1 MSELFSEIDEDL
13 RREQLKK
20 LWERYSLHFIVLI
33 VLIVGG
39 VGGWRAYQ
47 YFENQKAEAAG
58 KAFEAAVALTDP
70 AQAQAAFDKI
80 AGENAPGYSML
91 ARLHAAAEAAKQD
104 SQKGVAAFDAIAN
117 DGKAEAP
124 IREIARLRAASLLLD
139 TAPYAD
145 IEKRLSDDASGTHT
159 FRHSAREL
167 LALSAWRAK
176 NNDAARK
183 WLDMI
188 GDDPQSPA
196 TLRRR
201 AEALLALLP
210 PAAKS

>member
-1 MSELFSEIDEDL
+1 VSELFSEIDEDL

-20 LWERYSLHFIVLI
+20 LWDRYSLHIIALI
-33 VLIVGG
+33 VLTVVG
-39 VGGWRAYQ
+39 VGGWRGYE
-47 YFENQKAEAAG
+47 YVESQKAEAAG
-58 KAFEAAVALTDP
+58 KEFEAALALTDP

-80 AGENAPGYSML
+80 ASSNAQGYSML
-91 ARLHAAAEAAKQD
+91 ARLHAASEAAKQD
-104 SQKGVAAFDAIAN
+104 SQKGIAAFDAIAN
-117 DGKAEAP
+117 DGKADGP
-124 IREIARLRAASLLLD
+124 LREIARIRAASLLLD

-145 IEKRLSDDASGTHT
+145 IEKRLSGDASGTHT
-159 FRHSAREL
+159 FRHSAREV

-188 GDDPQSPA
+188 GEDPQSPA

-201 AEALLALLP
+201 AEAMLALLP

>member
-13 RREQLKK
+13 RRDQLKK
-20 LWERYSLHFIVLI
+20 LWDRYSLHFIALI
-33 VLIVGG
+33 VLIVVG

-80 AGENAPGYSML
+80 ASSNAQGYGAL

-104 SQKGVAAFDAIAN
+104 SKKGVAAFDAIAN
-117 DGKAEAP
+117 DRNAAAS
-124 IREIARLRAASLLLD
+124 IREIARLRAAGLMLD
-139 TAPYAD
+139 TAPYD
-145 IEKRLSDDASGTHT
+145 EIEKRLSDEASGTHT

-176 NNDAARK
+176 NTDAARR

>member
-13 RREQLKK
+13 RREQIKR
-20 LWERYSLHFIVLI
+20 LWDRYSLHFIALVILI
-33 VLIVGG
+33 VVG

-47 YFENQKAEAAG
+47 YFENQKAEVAG
-58 KAFEAAVALTDP
+58 KAFQAAMALTDP

-80 AGENAPGYSML
+80 ASSNAPGYSLL

-104 SQKGVAAFDAIAN
+104 TQKGVAAFDGIAS
-117 DGKAEAP
+117 DGRAEAP

-145 IEKRLSDDASGTHT
+145 IEKRLSDDASGSHT

>member
-1 MSELFSEIDEDL
+1 VSELFSEIDEDL

-20 LWERYSLHFIVLI
+20 LWDRYSLHFIVLI

-47 YFENQKAEAAG
+47 YSENQKAEAAG
-58 KAFEAAVALTDP
+58 KSFEAAVALTDP

-80 AGENAPGYSML
+80 ASTNAQGYSML

-104 SQKGVAAFDAIAN
+104 STKGLAAFDAIAN
-117 DGKAEAP
+117 DGKVEAP
-124 IREIARLRAASLLLD
+124 IREIARLRAASLMLD
-139 TAPYAD
+139 TAPYAE
-145 IEKRLSDDASGTHT
+145 IEKRLSDDASGNHT

-176 NNDAARK
+176 NTDAARR

>member
-1 MSELFSEIDEDL
+1 MSELFSEVDEDL

-20 LWERYSLHFIVLI
+20 LWDRYSLHFIALI
-33 VLIVGG
+33 VLIVAG
-39 VGGWRAYQ
+39 VGGWRGYQ

-58 KAFEAAVALTDP
+58 KEFEAAVALTDP
-70 AQAQAAFDKI
+70 VQAQAAFDKI
-80 AGENAPGYSML
+80 ASGNAQGYSAL

-117 DGKAEAP
+117 DGKTDAE
-124 IREIARLRAASLLLD
+124 IREVARLRAAGLMLD
-139 TAPYAD
+139 TVSYD
-145 IEKRLSDDASGTHT
+145 EIEKRLSNDASGTHT

>member
-1 MSELFSEIDEDL
+1 MSELFSEVDEEL

-20 LWERYSLHFIVLI
+20 LWDRYSLHFIALI
-33 VLIVGG
+33 ILVVGG
-39 VGGWRAYQ
+39 VGGWRGYQ

-70 AQAQAAFDKI
+70 AQAQAEFDKI
-80 AGENAPGYSML
+80 AGSNAQGYSVL

-104 SQKGVAAFDAIAN
+104 TQKGIAAFDVIAN
-117 DGKAEAP
+117 DGKVEAP
-124 IREIARLRAASLLLD
+124 IREIARLRAASLMLD
-139 TAPYAD
+139 TAPYD
-145 IEKRLSDDASGTHT
+145 EIEKRLSDDASGTHT

-167 LALSAWRAK
+167 LALSAWRVK
-176 NNDAARK
+176 NNEAARK

>member
-1 MSELFSEIDEDL
+1 MSELFSEVDEDL

-20 LWERYSLHFIVLI
+20 LWDRYSLHFIALI
-33 VLIVGG
+33 VLIVAG
-39 VGGWRAYQ
+39 VGGWRGYQ
-47 YFENQKAEAAG
+47 YFENQKAETAG
-58 KAFEAAVALTDP
+58 KEFEAAVALSDP
-70 AQAQAAFDKI
+70 VQAQAAFDKI
-80 AGENAPGYSML
+80 ASGNAQGYSAL

-104 SQKGVAAFDAIAN
+104 AQKGIAAFDAIAN
-117 DGKAEAP
+117 DGKADTQ
-124 IREIARLRAASLLLD
+124 IREVARLRAAGLMLD
-139 TAPYAD
+139 TASYD
-145 IEKRLSDDASGTHT
+145 EIEKRLSNDASGTHT

>member
-1 MSELFSEIDEDL
+1 MSEIFSEIDEDL

-20 LWERYSLHFIVLI
+20 LWDRYSLHFIVL
-33 VLIVGG
+33 VLLIVGG

-47 YFENQKAEAAG
+47 YFENEKAEAAG
-58 KAFEAAVALTDP
+58 QAFQAAVALTDP
-70 AQAQAAFDKI
+70 AQAEAAFDKI
-80 AGENAPGYSML
+80 ASSNAQGYSVL

-104 SQKGVAAFDAIAN
+104 QQKGITAFDAIAN
-117 DGKAEAP
+117 DGKTEATL
-124 IREIARLRAASLLLD
+124 REIARVRAASLMLD
-139 TAPYAD
+139 TAPYEE
-145 IEKRLSDDASGTHT
+145 IEKRLAGDASGTHT

-176 NNDAARK
+176 NNDAARR